1 MESEAVLAELLALL
15 ESTGV
20 SIRTEPMGG
29 RGGGLCKMKDKQVFF
44 VDTEAT
50 TAEMVAIC
58 SEAVREM
65 VDLENIYIKPQV
77 RAILEGDG

>member
-15 ESTGV
+15 EHSGV

-29 RGGGLCKMKDKQVFF
+29 AGGGLCKMKDKEVFF
-44 VDTEAT
+44 VDAEAT

-58 SEAVREM
+58 ADAVREGI
-65 VDLENIYIKPQV
+65 DLEKIYIKPQI
-77 RAILEGDG
+77 RAILENG

>member
-15 ESTGV
+15 EQSGV

-29 RGGGLCKMKDKQVFF
+29 RGGGLCKMKDKEVFF

-65 VDLENIYIKPQV
+65 VDFENIYIKPQV
-77 RAILEGDG
+77 RAILEDGG

>member
-15 ESTGV
+15 EHSGV

-29 RGGGLCKMKDKQVFF
+29 AGGGLCKMKDKQVFF
-44 VDTEAT
+44 VDAEAT

-58 SEAVREM
+58 SEAVCEM
-65 VDLENIYIKPQV
+65 VDLEKIYIKPQI
-77 RAILEGDG
+77 RAILENGG